1 MTGKL
6 ESMKELLLSWG
17 MLITSVLFN
26 ALGVFIIKLKLNEYG
41 AIQMDSFKTV
51 VNYFLLL
58 VKSPFVV
65 FGLVIFFLSP
75 FLFTIALSRME
86 IAVAYPVQIGLNF
99 LFLLI
104 LAVVVLGEQL
114 TLFKILGICFIM
126 IGIVILNKAAI

>member
-1 MTGKL
+1 
-6 ESMKELLLSWG
+6 MKELLLSWG
-17 MLITSVLFN
+17 MLIASVLFN

-126 IGIVILNKAAI
+126 VGIVILNKAAI